1 MSAVVESGYRAARG
15 VTKSHAKSFF
25 LASHV
30 LASPER
36 RAAFALYAFC
46 RHLDDLVDEPSSLD
60 AAERLAETR
69 WLVGEL
75 FRKPG
80 TPTSVLGWCWPF
92 GLDELEALRDTLAR
106 YPFEERPFQ
115 ELLLGLRTDL
125 HQPRFERTDEL
136 FTYCDRVAG
145 AVGLML
151 LPVLGAVHPRARDAA
166 VALGR
171 AMQLTNILR
180 DVGEDLERGRRYL
193 PLAELAAFTL
203 TDRDLER
210 RTVDERF
217 VAFMRWQIDRARSLY
232 ARARLG
238 IGFVPSARGR
248 TLVRVM
254 ARVYG
259 GILGAIE
266 RQGYDVFSRRAHVG
280 PMAKLAL
287 AAGAVLSTKDE
298 RPEALSLEAGAAP

>member
-1 MSAVVESGYRAARG
+1 MSAAIESGYRAARG

-30 LASPER
+30 LALPER

-69 WLVGEL
+69 WLVREL

-80 TPTSVLGWCWPF
+80 PPTSVLGWCWPF

-115 ELLLGLRTDL
+115 ELLLGLGTDL
-125 HQPRFERTDEL
+125 RQPRFEHTDEL

-151 LPVLGAVHPRARDAA
+151 LPMLGVVDPRARDAA

-171 AMQLTNILR
+171 AMQLTNVLR
-180 DVGEDLERGRRYL
+180 DVGEDLGRGRRYL
-193 PLAELAAFTL
+193 PSSELAAFAL
-203 TDRDLER
+203 TDLDLEHR
-210 RTVDERF
+210 AVDERF
-217 VAFMRWQIDRARSLY
+217 VAFMRWQIDRTRGFY
-232 ARARLG
+232 ARARYG
-238 IGFVPSARGR
+238 SAFIPSARGR
-248 TLVRVM
+248 ALVRVM

-259 GILGAIE
+259 GIFGAIE
-266 RQGYDVFSRRAHVG
+266 RQGYDVFARRAHVSPLG
-280 PMAKLAL
+280 KLVL
-287 AAGAVLSTKDE
+287 AAGAILSTRDDLAA
-298 RPEALSLEAGAAP
+298 ALSLETGVTP